1 MSDDGG
7 IRSCLL
13 LLRACGAAAAALLP
27 GLLATSASAADRTAP
42 VLANGTV
49 SLEVYTGAFSATARE
64 LVYDVPGTGQKV
76 SQLNWQVDR
85 AALLGARLSYAA
97 TPWLTLRADGWTA
110 FAASSAMDDF
120 DWLFGY
126 SGADS
131 WSDWSH
137 HREVGLP
144 VDYRLDASAE
154 AAVWRGSGTVLSV
167 LAGLRYE
174 TMKWNARGGSY
185 IYSTNGFRDDVG
197 SFDPGEPIIS
207 YRQWWTT
214 PYLGVAV
221 AHEFGALTLRLEAIG
236 SPFASVHDRD
246 YHLVDVQTIFK
257 ERFSP
262 TWMAGVRADVA
273 YAITPMLRATLGVE
287 YDVTRE
293 AKGGALTVDYPD
305 SLVLRQ
311 PRPASGASLE
321 TMIVRVGLNKT
332 F

>member
-1 MSDDGG
+1 MSDPCVRPGWW
-7 IRSCLL
+7 L
-13 LLRACGAAAAALLP
+13 AGAAAALGGTVLQAGP
-27 GLLATSASAADRTAP
+27 ARAADRTA
-42 VLANGTV
+42 
-49 SLEVYTGAFSATARE
+49 EVVRSETFSAEIYTGAFSATAKE
-64 LVYDVPGTGQKV
+64 LVYDVPGSGQKV

-85 AALLGARLSYAA
+85 GALLGGRLAWSA
-97 TPWLTLRADGWTA
+97 TPWLTLRAEGWAA

-126 SGADS
+126 SGFDS

-144 VDYRLDASAE
+144 VDYRLDASAQ
-154 AAVWRGSGTVLSV
+154 ARVWSGSGTSVSV

-174 TMKWNARGGSY
+174 TMKWNARGGTY
-185 IYSTNGFRDDVG
+185 VYSTNGFRDDVG

-214 PYLGVAV
+214 PYLGIAV
-221 AHEFGALTLRLEAIG
+221 EHEFGALRLRLEAIG
-236 SPFASVHDRD
+236 SPFASPHDRD
-246 YHLVDVQTIFK
+246 YHFVDVQTIFK

-262 TWMAGVRADVA
+262 TWMAGLRADA
-273 YAITPMLRATLGVE
+273 FYTITPTLSATLGAE
-287 YDVTRE
+287 YDITAE

-305 SLVLRQ
+305 ALVLRQ
-311 PRPASGASLE
+311 PKPASGISLE
-321 TMIVRVGLNKT
+321 TLILRVGLNKS